1 MITDNYSRGWHT
13 VGLPGLDSYLPPI
26 MPGDTF
32 LTAVPL
38 KAGKHHFLL
47 EYKPLAFEAGKWVSI
62 ASLIL
67 YVGMLLG
74 WFWKGRQHKKV
85 IPK

>member
-1 MITDNYSRGWHT
+1 
-13 VGLPGLDSYLPPI
+13 
-26 MPGDTF
+26 
-32 LTAVPL
+32 L

-74 WFWKGRQHKKV
+74 WFWKGCFNKKV